1 MVKVGTISSRG
12 RRHRAGATP
21 PSGNGVPLAMR
32 ISTTRFGRIDVDAAD
47 VIRFPSGLPGLE
59 GCREWA
65 LLADATNDA
74 LGWLQ
79 STTRGDVA
87 LAVVSPRRFV
97 PGYQIRI
104 PRSELSPLAITDLR
118 QAQVV
123 VVVGS
128 NGRTLTLN
136 LKAPIVINL
145 EARTGR
151 QVVASGELPLQY
163 ELSGT
168 TPGMKKS
175 A

>member
-1 MVKVGTISSRG
+1 
-12 RRHRAGATP
+12 
-21 PSGNGVPLAMR
+21 MR
-32 ISTTRFGRIDVDAAD
+32 INTSRFGRIDVAAGD

-59 GCREWA
+59 DCREWA

-87 LAVVSPRRFV
+87 VAVVSPRRFV
-97 PGYQIRI
+97 PDYQVRI
-104 PRSELSPLAITDLR
+104 PRSELTPIDISDIS
-118 QAQVV
+118 QAQIV
-123 VVVGS
+123 VVVGTT
-128 NGRTLTLN
+128 GTALTLN

-145 EARTGR
+145 EGRTGR

-163 ELSGT
+163 ELTSAR
-168 TPGMKKS
+168 PPLKKS

>member
-1 MVKVGTISSRG
+1 
-12 RRHRAGATP
+12 
-21 PSGNGVPLAMR
+21 MR
-32 ISTTRFGRIDVDAAD
+32 IMTTRFGRIDVAAGD

-59 GCREWA
+59 DCREWA
-65 LLADATNDA
+65 LLADSTNDA

-79 STTRGDVA
+79 CTTRGDVA

-97 PGYQIRI
+97 PEYQVRI
-104 PRSELSPLAITDLR
+104 PRSELTPLAIADIR

-123 VVVGS
+123 VVVGKTDT
-128 NGRTLTLN
+128 TLTLN

-151 QVVASGELPLQY
+151 QVVASGELPLHY
-163 ELSGT
+163 ELT
-168 TPGMKKS
+168 INRQPLRKS

>member
-1 MVKVGTISSRG
+1 
-12 RRHRAGATP
+12 
-21 PSGNGVPLAMR
+21 MR
-32 ISTTRFGRIDVDAAD
+32 INTTRFGRIDVDTAD
-47 VIRFPSGLPGLE
+47 VIHFASGLPGLE
-59 GCREWA
+59 DCRDWA

-97 PGYQIRI
+97 PDYQVRI
-104 PRSELSPLAITDLR
+104 PRSELTPLAIGDIR

-123 VVVGS
+123 VVVGT
-128 NGRTLTLN
+128 NGTTLTLN

-163 ELSGT
+163 ELNHER
-168 TPGMKKS
+168 PPLKKS

>member
-1 MVKVGTISSRG
+1 
-12 RRHRAGATP
+12 
-21 PSGNGVPLAMR
+21 MR
-32 ISTTRFGRIDVDAAD
+32 ISTTRFGRIDVDPAD
-47 VIRFPSGLPGLE
+47 VLHFPSGLPGIE
-59 GCREWA
+59 DCRDWA
-65 LLADATNDA
+65 LLADADNDA

-97 PGYQIRI
+97 PDYQVRI
-104 PRSELSPLAITDLR
+104 PRSEITPLSLADMR

-123 VVVGS
+123 VVVG
-128 NGRTLTLN
+128 RTDTALTLN

-151 QVVASGELPLQY
+151 QVVASGDLPMRY
-163 ELSGT
+163 ELGS
-168 TPGMKKS
+168 PRPALKKS

>member
-1 MVKVGTISSRG
+1 
-12 RRHRAGATP
+12 
-21 PSGNGVPLAMR
+21 MR
-32 ISTTRFGRIDVDAAD
+32 INTSRFGRIDVAAGD

-59 GCREWA
+59 DCREWA

-97 PGYQIRI
+97 PDYQVRI
-104 PRSELSPLAITDLR
+104 PRSELTPLDITDIR

-123 VVVGS
+123 VVVGTTGTS
-128 NGRTLTLN
+128 LTLN

-145 EARTGR
+145 EGRTGR

-163 ELSGT
+163 ELTSAR
-168 TPGMKKS
+168 PPLKKS

>member
-1 MVKVGTISSRG
+1 
-12 RRHRAGATP
+12 
-21 PSGNGVPLAMR
+21 MR
-32 ISTTRFGRIDVDAAD
+32 INTSRFGRIDIDAAD
-47 VIRFPSGLPGLE
+47 IISFPSGLPGLE

-79 STTRGDVA
+79 STTRGDIA

-97 PGYQIRI
+97 PDYQVRI
-104 PRSELSPLAITDLR
+104 PRSELTPLAIADLR

-123 VVVGS
+123 VIVGS

-145 EARTGR
+145 ENRTGR
-151 QVVASGELPLQY
+151 QVVASGDLPLQY
-163 ELSGT
+163 ELT
-168 TPGMKKS
+168 QERPPLKKS

>member
-1 MVKVGTISSRG
+1 
-12 RRHRAGATP
+12 
-21 PSGNGVPLAMR
+21 MR
-32 ISTTRFGRIDVDAAD
+32 MNTSRFGRIDIAAGD

-59 GCREWA
+59 DCREWA

-97 PGYQIRI
+97 PDYQVRI
-104 PRSELSPLAITDLR
+104 PRSELTPLDITDIR
-118 QAQVV
+118 QAQIV
-123 VVVGS
+123 VVVGTT
-128 NGRTLTLN
+128 GTALTLN

-145 EARTGR
+145 EGRTGR

-163 ELSGT
+163 ELTSAR
-168 TPGMKKS
+168 PPLKKS

>member
-1 MVKVGTISSRG
+1 
-12 RRHRAGATP
+12 
-21 PSGNGVPLAMR
+21 MR
-32 ISTTRFGRIDVDAAD
+32 INTSRFGRIDVAAGD

-59 GCREWA
+59 DCREWA

-97 PGYQIRI
+97 PDYQVRI
-104 PRSELSPLAITDLR
+104 PRSELTPLDITDIR

-123 VVVGS
+123 VVVGTT
-128 NGRTLTLN
+128 GTALTLN

-145 EARTGR
+145 EGRTGR

-163 ELSGT
+163 ELTSAR
-168 TPGMKKS
+168 PPLKKS

>member
-1 MVKVGTISSRG
+1 
-12 RRHRAGATP
+12 
-21 PSGNGVPLAMR
+21 MR
-32 ISTTRFGRIDVDAAD
+32 INTSRFGRIDVAAGD

-59 GCREWA
+59 DCREWA

-97 PGYQIRI
+97 PDYQVRI
-104 PRSELSPLAITDLR
+104 PRSELTPLDISDIR
-118 QAQVV
+118 QAQIV
-123 VVVGS
+123 VVVGTT
-128 NGRTLTLN
+128 GTALTLN

-145 EARTGR
+145 EGRTGR

-163 ELSGT
+163 ELTST
-168 TPGMKKS
+168 RPPLKKS

>member
-1 MVKVGTISSRG
+1 
-12 RRHRAGATP
+12 
-21 PSGNGVPLAMR
+21 MR
-32 ISTTRFGRIDVDAAD
+32 ISTSRFGRIDVDAGD
-47 VIRFPSGLPGLE
+47 IIKFPSGLPGLE
-59 GCREWA
+59 DCREWA
-65 LLADATNDA
+65 LLADSTNDA

-79 STTRGDVA
+79 CVTRGDIA

-97 PGYQIRI
+97 PDYQVRI
-104 PRSELSPLAITDLR
+104 PRSELTPLAITDIR

-123 VVVGS
+123 VAVGM
-128 NGRTLTLN
+128 NGMSLTLN

-163 ELSGT
+163 ELSNNRH
-168 TPGMKKS
+168 PLRKS